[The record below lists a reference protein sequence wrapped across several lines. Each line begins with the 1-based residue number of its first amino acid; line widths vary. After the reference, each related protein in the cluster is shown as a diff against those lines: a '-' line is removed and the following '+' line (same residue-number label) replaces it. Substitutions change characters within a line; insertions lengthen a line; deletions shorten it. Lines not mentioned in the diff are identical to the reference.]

1 MNSIV
6 LFKNN
11 LRINDNPPLFYASQY
26 QNKLLPIYIYD
37 NINIKKELG
46 GASKYWLF
54 NALKS
59 LNKSLNNNL
68 LFLKGDTSYILKDI
82 VKKHSISNI
91 FCEKPFLKN
100 EIILFEKLKTE
111 LSNYNVNINFYNCT
125 LLWDPQSI
133 LKKDHTPYKV
143 FTPFYKKGC
152 LESVIPD
159 RPLGLPNKLN
169 FLNVNNETTI
179 KDLNLLSKYK
189 WYTKLN
195 NLWSITEE
203 SANNILD
210 LFLIKKIYNYKKGR
224 DYPASN
230 LTSKLSPYIRFG
242 MISINKIW
250 HSLKN
255 LSIDE
260 NITHFESELG
270 WRDFSYYL
278 LYHFPHMETNNLQ
291 TKFNNFKWENS
302 IEKFNAWKAG
312 KTGYP
317 IIDASMK
324 ELWETGYMHNRM
336 RMVTASFLVKN
347 LLIDWKLGERWFWEC
362 LLDADYASNIAGWQW
377 VAGTGAD
384 AAPYFRIF
392 NPILQG
398 EKFDS
403 NGEYT
408 LKYLPELKSVP
419 IKLLQK
425 PWEFN
430 SSNLKYVNPI
440 IDLKNSR
447 DNALYQYSLIK

>member
-37 NINIKKELG
+37 NINIKKQIG

-68 LFLKGDTSYILKDI
+68 LFLQGDTSYILKDI

-100 EIILFEKLKTE
+100 EIILFEKLKTD

-179 KDLNLLSKYK
+179 KDLKLLSKYK

-377 VAGTGAD
+377 AAGTGAD

-408 LKYLPELKSVP
+408 LKYLPELKNVP

-440 IDLKNSR
+440 IDLKDSR

>member
-26 QNKLLPIYIYD
+26 QYKLLPIYIYD

-46 GASKYWLF
+46 SASKYWLF

-100 EIILFEKLKTE
+100 EIILFEKLKKE

-230 LTSKLSPYIRFG
+230 FTSKLSPYIRFG

-377 VAGTGAD
+377 AAGTGAD

-408 LKYLPELKSVP
+408 LKYLPELKNVP

>member
-100 EIILFEKLKTE
+100 EIILFKKLKTE

-189 WYTKLN
+189 WYAKLN

-377 VAGTGAD
+377 AAGTGAD

-440 IDLKNSR
+440 IDLKDSR

>member
-100 EIILFEKLKTE
+100 EIILFKKLKTE

-377 VAGTGAD
+377 AAGTGAD

-440 IDLKNSR
+440 IDLKDSR

>member
-68 LFLKGDTSYILKDI
+68 LFLKGDTSYILKDF

-100 EIILFEKLKTE
+100 EIILFKKLKTE

-189 WYTKLN
+189 WYAKLN

-377 VAGTGAD
+377 AAGTGAD

-440 IDLKNSR
+440 IDLKDSR

>member
-100 EIILFEKLKTE
+100 EIILFKKLKTE

-189 WYTKLN
+189 WYAKLN

-203 SANNILD
+203 SANKILD

-377 VAGTGAD
+377 AAGTGAD

-440 IDLKNSR
+440 IDLKDSR

>member
-100 EIILFEKLKTE
+100 EIILFKKLKTE

-377 VAGTGAD
+377 AAGTGAD

>member
-169 FLNVNNETTI
+169 FLNVNNETKI
-179 KDLNLLSKYK
+179 EDLNLLSKYK

-210 LFLIKKIYNYKKGR
+210 IFLIKKIYNYKKGR

-377 VAGTGAD
+377 AAGTGAD

-440 IDLKNSR
+440 IDLKDSR

>member
-169 FLNVNNETTI
+169 FLNVSNETKI
-179 KDLNLLSKYK
+179 EDLNLLSKYK

-210 LFLIKKIYNYKKGR
+210 IFLIKKIYNYKKGR

-377 VAGTGAD
+377 AAGTGAD

-440 IDLKNSR
+440 IDLKDSR

>member
-143 FTPFYKKGC
+143 FTHFYKKGC

-169 FLNVNNETTI
+169 FLNVNNETKI
-179 KDLNLLSKYK
+179 EDLNLLSKYK

-210 LFLIKKIYNYKKGR
+210 IFLIKKIYNYKKGR

-302 IEKFNAWKAG
+302 IEKFNAWKVG

-377 VAGTGAD
+377 AAGTGAD

-440 IDLKNSR
+440 IDLKDSR

>member
-100 EIILFEKLKTE
+100 EIILFKKLKTE

-179 KDLNLLSKYK
+179 KDLKLLSKYK

-210 LFLIKKIYNYKKGR
+210 LFLIKKIYSYKKGR

-377 VAGTGAD
+377 AAGTGAD

-440 IDLKNSR
+440 IDLKDSR

>member
-169 FLNVNNETTI
+169 FLNVSNETKI
-179 KDLNLLSKYK
+179 EDLNLLSKYK

-210 LFLIKKIYNYKKGR
+210 IFLIKKIYNYKKGR

-302 IEKFNAWKAG
+302 IEKFNAWKVG

-377 VAGTGAD
+377 AAGTGAD

-440 IDLKNSR
+440 IDLKDSR

>member
-100 EIILFEKLKTE
+100 EIILFKKLKTE

-179 KDLNLLSKYK
+179 KDLKLLSKYK

-210 LFLIKKIYNYKKGR
+210 LFLIKKIYSYKKGR

-377 VAGTGAD
+377 AAGTGAD

-403 NGEYT
+403 NVEYT
-408 LKYLPELKSVP
+408 LKYLPELKGVP

-440 IDLKNSR
+440 IDLKDSR

>member
-169 FLNVNNETTI
+169 FLNVSNETKI
-179 KDLNLLSKYK
+179 EDLNLLSKYK

-302 IEKFNAWKAG
+302 IEKFNAWKVG

-377 VAGTGAD
+377 AAGTGAD

-440 IDLKNSR
+440 IDLKDSR

>member
-152 LESVIPD
+152 LESVIPS

-210 LFLIKKIYNYKKGR
+210 IFLIKKIYNYKKVR
-224 DYPASN
+224 DYPSSN

-278 LYHFPHMETNNLQ
+278 LYHFPHMEINNLQ

-302 IEKFNAWKAG
+302 IEKFNAWKVG

-377 VAGTGAD
+377 AAGTGAD

-440 IDLKNSR
+440 IDLKDSR